1 MAIKIYDNYFSLIIK
16 VDSIKRIYG
25 ENNFGAFLK
34 EFFPKPVEKIK
45 TEVKKKD
52 NWFKSLFSKPQIT
65 YIETIEPKEVCTLDD
80 YSFMQGAKKFN
91 HITSIYGHDGNLVFI
106 SCFQEDN
113 IYAYCDLLDKKG
125 FYGYKSTIY
134 IENVDYVIFE
144 KNGFPISV
152 QWLETIEEDKGSEIT
167 SPSHIYSI
175 SPFKQPIRPM
185 SFPSDQGGIGY
196 DTELQWDL
204 CQKHIQDKKFSCF
217 TDLID
222 INIIYDNCSIAHK
235 LSESRDDWF
244 RIYEAPIDLTNFSI
258 DLAHFSLNREYKLLT
273 LIGGCIRSYNFIPL
287 YRFMDDNLTFRM
299 NGGKGEQ
306 PVSKHELILKLMR
319 EVLSYR
325 DRGLDSQYHI
335 QFQHIRNKYVGIIKR
350 QSENVIIEIETNPN
364 KIKEF
369 RMLDEA
375 LLILSQIAEEWN
387 NGHALFIERYLADD
401 FKYILCEG
409 REVFGNKILNKIEY
423 IIWWECTLKTI
434 KERGDTF
441 CSYYTH
447 TNVKGI
453 ACSLNGLPKSIRFS
467 IEDGLII
474 SAKEFWKL

>member
-244 RIYEAPIDLTNFSI
+244 
-258 DLAHFSLNREYKLLT
+258 
-273 LIGGCIRSYNFIPL
+273 
-287 YRFMDDNLTFRM
+287 
-299 NGGKGEQ
+299 
-306 PVSKHELILKLMR
+306 
-319 EVLSYR
+319 
-325 DRGLDSQYHI
+325 
-335 QFQHIRNKYVGIIKR
+335 
-350 QSENVIIEIETNPN
+350 
-364 KIKEF
+364 
-369 RMLDEA
+369 
-375 LLILSQIAEEWN
+375 
-387 NGHALFIERYLADD
+387 
-401 FKYILCEG
+401 ILCEG

>member
-1 MAIKIYDNYFSLIIK
+1 MAIKICDNYFSLIIK

-25 ENNFGAFLK
+25 ENSFGAFLK

-134 IENVDYVIFE
+134 RENVDYVIFE

-185 SFPSDQGGIGY
+185 SFPSNQGGIGY

-204 CQKHIQDKKFSCF
+204 CQKYIRDKNFSS
-217 TDLID
+217 LID
-222 INIIYDNCSIAHK
+222 LTNINNIYTNCSIGCK
-235 LSESRDDWF
+235 LSESVDDWF
-244 RIYEAPIDLTNFSI
+244 RIYETPTDLTKLSGNM
-258 DLAHFSLNREYKLLT
+258 EYKLLT
-273 LIGGCIRSYNFIPL
+273 LIGDCIRSYNFIPL

-299 NGGKGEQ
+299 SRDKAEQ

-319 EVLSYR
+319 KVLSYR
-325 DRGLDSQYHI
+325 GLDIQYRI

-350 QSENVIIEIETNPN
+350 QSENVIIEIETNQN
-364 KIKEF
+364 KIKAF
-369 RMLDEA
+369 WMFDGAFYILA
-375 LLILSQIAEEWN
+375 KHNILILNQIAEEWN
-387 NGHALFIERYLADD
+387 NGHALFIEKYLADD
-401 FKYILCEG
+401 FNYILYEG
-409 REVFGNKILNKIEY
+409 RKVFGNKILNKRQY
-423 IIWWECTLKTI
+423 LIWWECAHKII
-434 KERGDTF
+434 KEQGGTYN
-441 CSYYTH
+441 SYYTGESI
-447 TNVKGI
+447 NGI
-453 ACSLNGLPKSIRFS
+453 TCSLNGLHIFIRFN
-467 IEDGLII
+467 IKNGLIV
-474 SAKEFWKL
+474 SAEEYGKP

>member
-80 YSFMQGAKKFN
+80 YSFMQGAK
-91 HITSIYGHDGNLVFI
+91 
-106 SCFQEDN
+106 
-113 IYAYCDLLDKKG
+113 
-125 FYGYKSTIY
+125 IY

-325 DRGLDSQYHI
+325 DRGLDIQYHI